1 MRPFFVADLDA
12 RGDLL
17 MKEPYTYDA
26 LQRIPGALEIIAQAS
41 GAIYR
46 SSEEFE
52 IRLDGSKLHLR
63 WRAVSES
70 SGIAT
75 MRIGQELASLSLL
88 VCGRDAETDAST
100 LVACQKHLLAE
111 LRDTGY
117 EPGFGLVEVLERP
130 LLATI
135 NVQSPQDVP
144 ERMRLALADRCF
156 AAAYFRSQG
165 LA

>member
-1 MRPFFVADLDA
+1 MQPFYVADLNA

-17 MKEPYTYDA
+17 MQEPYTYDA
-26 LQRIPGALEIIAQAS
+26 LGRIPGAIELIAQLS

-46 SSEEFE
+46 SPVEFE
-52 IRLDGSKLHLR
+52 VRLDGSRLHLR
-63 WRAVSES
+63 WRAVSDS

-75 MRIGQELASLSLL
+75 VRLGTELASLSLL
-88 VCGRDAETDAST
+88 VCGRNAETDAST
-100 LVACQKHLLAE
+100 LVACQKYLLSE

-117 EPGFGLVEVLERP
+117 EAGFGLVEVLGRP

-135 NVQSPQDVP
+135 NLQSPPDAV

-156 AAAYFRSQG
+156 AAAYFRSEG

>member
-1 MRPFFVADLDA
+1 MRSFFVADLDA

-26 LQRIPGALEIIAQAS
+26 LHQIPGAPEIIGQAS
-41 GAIYR
+41 GAVYR
-46 SSEEFE
+46 SPEEFE
-52 IRLDGSKLHLR
+52 VRLDGSRLHLR
-63 WRAVSES
+63 WRAVSDS

-75 MRIGQELASLSLL
+75 VRLGQELASLSLL
-88 VCGRDAETDAST
+88 VCGRDTEADAST

-135 NVQSPQDVP
+135 NLQSPQDAV
-144 ERMRLALADRCF
+144 ERMRLALVDRCF
-156 AAAYFRSQG
+156 AASYFRSQG